1 MLLYLQCKVIFV
13 WALQVKRSDGLF
25 LIFFPQEKISD
36 DKKTSLREKRATVT
50 SSTTYTD
57 IPVPTLFS
65 SAMRLRLGRR
75 RGFRRDDVSKV
86 NREMSKHDIQGFQWI
101 S

>member
-1 MLLYLQCKVIFV
+1 MQSDFCLSASGKKIRRVIFN
-13 WALQVKRSDGLF
+13 
-25 LIFFPQEKISD
+25 FFSQEKISD

-86 NREMSKHDIQGFQWI
+86 NREMSKHNIQGFQ
-101 S
+101 